1 MNIYDVFKK
10 LDIKYN
16 EIEHQ
21 PLYTIADTEVIKGK
35 ITGQE
40 CKNLFLT
47 NNKGN
52 YYLVILKDDKR
63 ADLEKLQ
70 ELLSVSKLSFASSDK
85 LKEILNLIPGS
96 VTPLS
101 IIYDTDN
108 KVFLLIDSDLKN
120 KILLFHPNTNTK
132 TVSIKYD
139 DLIRF
144 IEFEKHKY
152 IVI

>member
-52 YYLVILKDDKR
+52 YYLVILRDDKR
-63 ADLEKLQ
+63 ADLKKLQ

-132 TVSIKYD
+132 TISIKYD

-144 IEFEKHKY
+144 IDFEKHKY
-152 IVI
+152 MII